1 MYEKYHT
8 KGWQQVN
15 KGNLSRHC
23 YKKNHYF
30 VTFSGQWQIV
40 MLRVTSSNAY
50 VCIMHARKSH

>member
-1 MYEKYHT
+1 MKST
-8 KGWQQVN
+8 TQKV
-15 KGNLSRHC
+15 GNRLTRAT
-23 YKKNHYF
+23 YQGTAIKKKHYF